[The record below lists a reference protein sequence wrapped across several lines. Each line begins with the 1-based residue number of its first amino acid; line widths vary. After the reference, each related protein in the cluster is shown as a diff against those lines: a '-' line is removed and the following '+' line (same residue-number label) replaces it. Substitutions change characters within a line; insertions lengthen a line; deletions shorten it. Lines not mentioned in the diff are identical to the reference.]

1 MPALVFGHKN
11 PDTDSV
17 CSAIAL
23 ANLKNMLGYKATPY
37 VLGEI
42 RKEAQY
48 ILNHFNVEYPEV
60 LNNVK
65 IQVKDLKYDTIT
77 PMNPHESVLEAY
89 KTMDKNNIK
98 TLPIVNEDKT
108 FIGIITMKDIA
119 TGLLINNH
127 RNINTSISNI
137 CKDLNGSVLVNCNP
151 TINGRV
157 ITLSF
162 GYDKIKEIVNEGDIV
177 IVGDRYDTI
186 QYAIETKVQLII
198 ITGNHKIPE
207 NLLKLAKDNCVSIVS
222 VPLDTYETSKL
233 IDHCNYLKSIVNV
246 TDLIVFNEDD
256 YVDDIKD
263 DMINTNFR
271 SYPVVDSNNKFLG
284 FISRKHLLSPSRKKV
299 ILVDHNEYAQ
309 SADGL
314 DQAEILEI
322 VDHHKI
328 GGISTSTPIN
338 FRNVTVG
345 CSATIIYQMYKENYL
360 EVPNDIAGL
369 LMSAILSDTLLF
381 KSPTTTDID
390 KKAVEELSNM
400 LGIDYEEYAME
411 MFKAGTSLEGYSIEQ
426 IVNMDFKE
434 FNMEGHKVA
443 IGQVFTLDVDSIFNK
458 KDEFL
463 NYINNTN
470 YDILLLAITDII
482 KEGSYILYKGSDRV
496 MSNSFDIDAH
506 QGAFIEGL
514 VSRKK
519 QLVPKLTNGL
529 KLSK

>member
-23 ANLKNMLGYKATPY
+23 AKLKNMLGYKATPY
-37 VLGEI
+37 ILGEI

-48 ILNHFNVEYPEV
+48 ILNHFDVEHPEI
-60 LNNVK
+60 LKNVK
-65 IQVKDLKYDTIT
+65 IQVKDLQYDKVN

-89 KTMDKNNIK
+89 KTMDKNNIR
-98 TLPIVNEDKT
+98 TLPIVDENGS
-108 FIGIITMKDIA
+108 FIGLITMKDIA
-119 TGLLINNH
+119 TGLLLNNH
-127 RNINTSISNI
+127 RTINTSISNI

-151 TINGRV
+151 IINGRV

-162 GYDKIKEIVNEGDIV
+162 GYETIKEVLHQGDIV

-186 QYAIETKVQLII
+186 NYAIETKVQLII
-198 ITGNHKIPE
+198 VTGDQEIPQ
-207 NLLKLAKDNCVSIVS
+207 NILQLAKDNCVSIIS

-233 IDHCNYLKSIVNV
+233 INHCNYLESIVN
-246 TDLIVFNEDD
+246 TSDLIVFNEDD

-271 SYPVVDSNNKFLG
+271 SYPVTDNKDKFLG
-284 FISRKHLLSPSRKKV
+284 LIGRKQLLSPSRKKV

-328 GGISTSTPIN
+328 GGIATSTPIN

-360 EVPNDIAGL
+360 EVPHDIAGL

-390 KKAVEELSNM
+390 KKAVEELSTI
-400 LGIDYEEYAME
+400 LGIDYEKYAME
-411 MFKAGTSLEGYSIEQ
+411 MFKAGTSLEGYTIEQ

-434 FNMEGHKVA
+434 FNIEGRRVG
-443 IGQVFTLDVDSIFNK
+443 IGQVFTLDVDSVFNK
-458 KDEFL
+458 KEEFI
-463 NYINNTN
+463 NHINNTN

-482 KEGSYILYKGSDRV
+482 KEGSYILYKGSDSV
-496 MSNSFDIDAH
+496 MSSSFDIDAH
-506 QGAFIEGL
+506 QGAFVDGL

-519 QLVPKLTNGL
+519 QLVPKLTNAL
-529 KLSK
+529 KINK

>member
-23 ANLKNMLGYKATPY
+23 ANLKTMLGYKAKPY
-37 VLGEI
+37 VLGEV

-48 ILNHFNVEYPEV
+48 ILNYFNLEYPEI
-60 LNNVK
+60 LKNVK
-65 IQVKDLKYDTIT
+65 IQVRDLSYDRIT
-77 PMNPHESVLEAY
+77 TMKPSESILEAY

-98 TLPIVNEDKT
+98 TLPVSDENGT
-108 FIGIITMKDIA
+108 FIGLITMKDIA
-119 TGLLINNH
+119 TGLLINDH
-127 RNINTSISNI
+127 RTINTSISNI
-137 CKDLNGSVLVNCNP
+137 CRDLNGSVLVNCNP
-151 TINGRV
+151 TVEGRV

-162 GYDKIKEIVNEGDIV
+162 DYETIKEILHPGDIV
-177 IVGDRYDTI
+177 LVGDRYDTI
-186 QYAIETKVQLII
+186 KYAIETKVQLII
-198 ITGNHKIPE
+198 VTGDQEIPE
-207 NLLKLAKDNCVSIVS
+207 NILKLAKDNGVSIIS

-233 IDHCNYLKSIVNV
+233 INHCNYLSSIVN
-246 TDLIVFNEDD
+246 TKDLIVFNEDD
-256 YVDDIKD
+256 YVDDIKE

-271 SYPVVDSNNKFLG
+271 SYPVVDDTNKFLG
-284 FISRKHLLSPSRKKV
+284 LISRKHLLNPSRKKV

-328 GGISTSTPIN
+328 GGIATSTPIN

-360 EVPNDIAGL
+360 EVPYEIAGL

-390 KKAVEELSNM
+390 KKAVEELSAIV
-400 LGIDYEEYAME
+400 GIDYEKYAMD

-434 FNMEGHKVA
+434 FNMEGKRVA
-443 IGQVFTLDVDSIFNK
+443 IGQVFTLDVDSIFSK

-470 YDILLLAITDII
+470 YDMLVLAITDII
-482 KEGSYILYKGSDRV
+482 KEGSYILYKGSDSV
-496 MSNSFDIDAH
+496 ISNAFDIDAY
-506 QGAFIEGL
+506 QGVFVEGL

-529 KLSK
+529 KLNK